1 MVLYVFCSKEYGNR
15 KLSGTYQVL
24 SRKGRYGEDV
34 YVNKVSNM
42 FIYKIRNNIYVI
54 GSRMGSASFRA
65 YLKSSSLF
73 TKAWNVIQSGRKLIE
88 DVEMYVKDLTDD
100 SNVVPLEEQNR
111 DAMVVY
117 SKYMNIHGGYRKQ
130 DDSVNGNLCYLNEE
144 DNMYLY
150 HIGPFWVIG
159 PQKGASQFYMR
170 SYASSSSTP
179 DVADWTQCGI
189 SVKPYVSE
197 ETEETEDSVEL
208 YVDKVFNADRTSIG
222 LEKFDN
228 ASWVRASHLQPS
240 GAEMVLFHD
249 VEPNDILQGG
259 LGDCWLLCA
268 LAALAEFP
276 NYFKDHIFMTDK
288 VSPDGK
294 YDLQLYD
301 AKVRDW
307 ITVTIDD
314 RIPCAEKKWYD
325 TARPLFAQP
334 HENEMYALLIEKAF
348 AKMSGTY
355 GKLAGG
361 YPALAWMALT
371 GCEDLH
377 FWGKNSDGKSWTKR
391 LAATDKIRENPWN
404 FQGMW
409 VKGTSHRNENDEMFE
424 FLKECDKLNYVMGA
438 SIHGD
443 IMEKAR
449 KDGLIER
456 HAYSMIQVYEKDDI
470 KLVQLRNPWGNN
482 HEWNGDWSDK
492 SRKWREHPEIAKELE
507 WNNDPDGLFWIHW
520 DDFVRVFHDIQIAA
534 KTMVKKRGDF
544 KKLIEE
550 E

>member
-1 MVLYVFCSKEYGNR
+1 
-15 KLSGTYQVL
+15 
-24 SRKGRYGEDV
+24 
-34 YVNKVSNM
+34 
-42 FIYKIRNNIYVI
+42 
-54 GSRMGSASFRA
+54 
-65 YLKSSSLF
+65 
-73 TKAWNVIQSGRKLIE
+73 
-88 DVEMYVKDLTDD
+88 
-100 SNVVPLEEQNR
+100 
-111 DAMVVY
+111 
-117 SKYMNIHGGYRKQ
+117 
-130 DDSVNGNLCYLNEE
+130 
-144 DNMYLY
+144 
-150 HIGPFWVIG
+150 
-159 PQKGASQFYMR
+159 
-170 SYASSSSTP
+170 
-179 DVADWTQCGI
+179 
-189 SVKPYVSE
+189 
-197 ETEETEDSVEL
+197 
-208 YVDKVFNADRTSIG
+208 
-222 LEKFDN
+222 
-228 ASWVRASHLQPS
+228 
-240 GAEMVLFHD
+240 
-249 VEPNDILQGG
+249 LQGG

-409 VKGTSHRNENDEMFE
+409 VMGTSHKNENDEMFE

-456 HAYSMIQVYEKDDI
+456 HAYSMIQVYEKEDI

-492 SRKWREHPEIAKELE
+492 SRKWREHPEIAKDLE